1 VTDVL
6 IFALFFSAIACGW
19 WLGRRSALSAA
30 GQSPARLPGPYY
42 RGLNYFL
49 DGSTKVD
56 IDSVITD
63 LEDNSRA
70 LNQDTLETH
79 LALAHVL
86 RGRGEADRA
95 IALHENLLARA
106 GLTQTQRDLVCLE
119 LARDYIAAG
128 LLDRAEELLR
138 HLVAE
143 SEAQADVSRQHLVD
157 IYRSEGEWRQAIE
170 EARALLPTTFSLDS
184 RSPNPQ
190 LSGQAMHIQLA
201 HFYCELALQLVNAN
215 AHRDARKM
223 LREARRADPHCA
235 RASLEIGRLEA
246 SLGNHRR
253 AIKALAHVVEQHAEV
268 LPEAIPVLRECY
280 VALGEEQTLSA
291 YLSRCLDTHPSTPLT
306 IAVAEDIAR
315 ERGSEAARDFLAQ
328 RLAQSPSLRGLLRF
342 IRLQQENAG
351 AQADGDG
358 TLSMLSVLLGRLIEE
373 RPSYR
378 CEHCGFA
385 ARQML
390 WFCPG
395 CKYWGMFRSISRAE
409 AE

>member
-1 VTDVL
+1 VTDAL
-6 IFALFFSAIACGW
+6 IFALLFSAIACGW
-19 WLGRRSALSAA
+19 WLGRRSALSA
-30 GQSPARLPGPYY
+30 GGPFAERPRGKYY

-49 DGSTKVD
+49 DGSPEVD
-56 IDSVITD
+56 IDHIIND
-63 LEDNSRA
+63 LEDHSLA

-95 IALHENLLARA
+95 IALHENLLARS
-106 GLTQTQRDLVCLE
+106 GVTQAQRDLVCLE

-143 SEAQADVSRQHLVD
+143 SEAQRDVSRQHLVD
-157 IYRSEGEWRQAIE
+157 IYRSEGEWQQAID
-170 EARALLPTTFSLDS
+170 EARGLLPNTFSLDS
-184 RSPNPQ
+184 RAQNPA
-190 LSGQAMHIQLA
+190 LSGQPIHIQLA
-201 HFYCELALQLVNAN
+201 HFYCELALQLTNAN
-215 AHRDARKM
+215 AHKEARKM
-223 LREARRADPHCA
+223 LRAARRADPQCA
-235 RASLEIGRLEA
+235 RAPLEMGRLEA

-291 YLSRCLDTHPSTPLT
+291 YLSRCLDTHPSTPLV
-306 IAVAEDIAR
+306 IAVAEDICR

-328 RLAQSPSLRGLLRF
+328 RLAQAPSLRGLLRF
-342 IRLQQENAG
+342 IRLQQDNCD
-351 AQADGDG
+351 AQPDG

-385 ARQML
+385 ARHML

-395 CKYWGMFRSISRAE
+395 CKYWGMFRSICRAE